1 MSKKIRYHF
10 TSHYVNEKESE
21 EIAMLLVYKYDFIV
35 HVCMFCKR
43 TYAMDEI
50 KPEEKNEYYQAG
62 ATTHGVCESC
72 MEEYN
77 EKS

>member
-1 MSKKIRYHF
+1 
-10 TSHYVNEKESE
+10 
-21 EIAMLLVYKYDFIV
+21 MLQPYEFIV

-62 ATTHGVCESC
+62 ATTHGVCDTCQEKV
-72 MEEYN
+72 N
-77 EKS
+77 EQLENM

>member
-1 MSKKIRYHF
+1 MSNKIRYHF
-10 TSHYVNEKESE
+10 TSQHVVEKGLE
-21 EIAMLLVYKYDFIV
+21 EIAMLQPYEFIV

-62 ATTHGVCESC
+62 ATTHGVCDKC

-77 EKS
+77 ENN